1 MYLHIGNENTVNSAD
16 IILILDLDSA
26 MTGKD
31 NTGLLKRLSAEDK
44 VIDATVDGLPKSLL
58 LLQSQKGE
66 EAYLSSL
73 AASTLLKRLKSAISP
88 FK

>member
-1 MYLHIGNENTVNSAD
+1 MYLHIGNEKTVNSAD

-58 LLQSQKGE
+58 LLQNGKRE

>member
-16 IILILDLDSA
+16 IVLILDLDSA

-31 NTGLLKRLSAEDK
+31 NTGLLKRLSAENK

-58 LLQSQKGE
+58 LTQNGGE
-66 EAYLSSL
+66 ERAYLSSL
-73 AASTLLKRLKSAISP
+73 AAATLLKRLKSAISP

>member
-31 NTGLLKRLSAEDK
+31 NTGLLKRLSAENK